1 MAVCQPAACPGSL
14 NPALPC
20 TYIPTYL
27 LHDSQRWH
35 CFESKGPGIWPEL
48 LIPYQNSLCWR
59 EILSINDYFWRL
71 ATLDEAPLGGTWSCY
86 PNKSQKS
93 DEVAQR
99 FLYAASRA
107 STHRGYGF
115 FCETDPKVS
124 PKTGLA
130 IFHLQGAVA
139 AKTQGEVERDV
150 SESSALDSP
159 LSPSQKSRH
168 AFEPLIGS
176 PEAAKL
182 LGNIHVKTLQR
193 YARRGSLPGYQI
205 GGHWFFRQ
213 SELDAWLR
221 SRINSSCHPCRLD

>member
-1 MAVCQPAACPGSL
+1 MKHR
-14 NPALPC
+14 
-20 TYIPTYL
+20 PTQL
-27 LHDSQRWH
+27 
-35 CFESKGPGIWPEL
+35 GT
-48 LIPYQNSLCWR
+48 R
-59 EILSINDYFWRL
+59 ENTASSR
-71 ATLDEAPLGGTWSCY
+71 
-86 PNKSQKS
+86 QH
-93 DEVAQR
+93 
-99 FLYAASRA
+99 ASRLGVDVR
-107 STHRGYGF
+107 SNPTCVDVG
-115 FCETDPKVS
+115 S
-124 PKTGLA
+124 PATRLISPQIHSSEAVRKTTSNA
-130 IFHLQGAVA
+130 TPQHGA
-139 AKTQGEVERDV
+139 TGEEERDV

-213 SELDAWLR
+213 SELDAWLH